1 MHTNELSTATGKMFW
16 ENTACLGKIIRVSV
30 KRKAQP
36 RQTVYD
42 ASRMSAFARRA
53 WWKAVH
59 PQSQG
64 ALVQVGVVMKAFS
77 SVPPP
82 PLSLSSS
89 VLSPFFFFFAYI
101 FYNKYLRKEK
111 SFKRTIIKN
120 GSQAEDEE
128 GDENQHVTAG
138 AYTW

>member
-42 ASRMSAFARRA
+42 ASRVSAFTRRA

-89 VLSPFFFFFAYI
+89 VLSPFFFLLTFSTISIYEKR
-101 FYNKYLRKEK
+101 NLLKELLLRMEARQRTKRV
-111 SFKRTIIKN
+111 KRTN
-120 GSQAEDEE
+120 M
-128 GDENQHVTAG
+128 
-138 AYTW
+138 